1 MMQYPH
7 QMWSNKPFIIMAAS
21 PSNQNRK
28 HDVMKSDI
36 LPTVLMIQV
45 FVGMVHCVELYTVT
59 DILAAYTV
67 SIFGVRQTKKSIL
80 LISHAWFV
88 EMTWYYTTTVTDTAT
103 KINVSNNSFLLFVAA
118 CYKGVQ
124 CGTLP
129 LQLGYNFMNTSFWT
143 RS

>member
-1 MMQYPH
+1 
-7 QMWSNKPFIIMAAS
+7 MAAS

-80 LISHAWFV
+80 LISHA
-88 EMTWYYTTTVTDTAT
+88 
-103 KINVSNNSFLLFVAA
+103 
-118 CYKGVQ
+118 
-124 CGTLP
+124 
-129 LQLGYNFMNTSFWT
+129 
-143 RS
+143 